1 MGKKET
7 VSQYRV
13 SLDKFV
19 GVLGKENE
27 KMTINVE
34 FQLGVQPVKSEVNS
48 PATSSLS
55 WRP

>member
-13 SLDKFV
+13 SLDKCV
-19 GVLGKENE
+19 DVLGNENE

-34 FQLGVQPVKSEVNS
+34 FQLGVEPVKSEVNN
-48 PATSSLS
+48 PATSLL